1 MDMNDYIELT
11 YGNTTLLFHK
21 DYLEQCVKSIGK
33 LRGFASRHARPEE
46 QKEVANCIDT
56 LQGLVTH
63 IKGLKK

>member
-11 YGNTTLLFHK
+11 YENKTLRFHK

-56 LQGLVTH
+56 LQELVTR